1 MLGGLQLVSVLK
13 MVATS
18 FGIIHLYL
26 LGINELLTPMVGR
39 GLDVQ

>member
-18 FGIIHLYL
+18 FGMFRLYSI
-26 LGINELLTPMVGR
+26 GINELLTPMVGR
-39 GLDVQ
+39 ELEV